1 MSGIKLK
8 NVDSVLIALVP
19 AVQKLPGIEGAN
31 DDATYPIIAMVDPMT
46 VPHLQPHLSTIY
58 DPIGPI
64 IRMIPAAVEFTHA
77 VTPSEVLNSACQR
90 GLNTPVNPMRFK
102 YNVLF

>member
-1 MSGIKLK
+1 
-8 NVDSVLIALVP
+8 LVTHYGN
-19 AVQKLPGIEGAN
+19 LLGIEGAKE
-31 DDATYPIIAMVDPMT
+31 DATYPIIAIVDPMT

-64 IRMIPAAVEFTHA
+64 IRMIPAAVELTHA

-90 GLNTPVNPMRFK
+90 GLNTPVNPTRFK
-102 YNVLF
+102 YKVLF

>member
-1 MSGIKLK
+1 MSPVFNL
-8 NVDSVLIALVP
+8 L
-19 AVQKLPGIEGAN
+19 GIEGASE
-31 DDATYPIIAMVDPMT
+31 DATYPIIAMVDPIT

-64 IRMIPAAVEFTHA
+64 IRMIPAAVELTHA

-90 GLNTPVNPMRFK
+90 GLNTPVNPTRFK
-102 YNVLF
+102 YNVLYSVLF